1 MPSFVLISGTPYFE
15 FDVMI
20 SGAVWRIVLMMA
32 KQVPYLDSY
41 IYSEKSWV
49 CWAMT
54 VTSAVVFGC
63 NAY

>member
-1 MPSFVLISGTPYFE
+1 
-15 FDVMI
+15 MI